1 MDQKFEISRGSVT
14 VPKRRRDSREG
25 RRRRGRDAA
34 GDDINNKRI
43 FLLCAAAQPRRREGD
58 FSPRSPHPDSRCAED
73 SGGGG
78 RGYIVCFS
86 GFSSYPMR
94 RGEEE
99 LESRRRR
106 CIDTKRRK
114 VPNQLLGWRWLGG
127 RFCAALSFVYS
138 HGHHVMRCEEGRERE
153 REER

>member
-43 FLLCAAAQPRRREGD
+43 VLLCAAAQPRRREGD

-73 SGGGG
+73 SGSGGE
-78 RGYIVCFS
+78 
-86 GFSSYPMR
+86 R
-94 RGEEE
+94 RWRPRP
-99 LESRRRR
+99 SRRNVVGDENDNNGYTSSPPKPTRPR
-106 CIDTKRRK
+106 ITYAVPGTAKRQ
-114 VPNQLLGWRWLGG
+114 PPTHSDLGHE
-127 RFCAALSFVYS
+127 FS
-138 HGHHVMRCEEGRERE
+138 HRNNLEL
-153 REER
+153 